1 METKDLE
8 SRLLNAY
15 PDAQVVVFD
24 SNGRGDHFEIRI
36 SSDEINK
43 LSRVQRHQAILK
55 LFDPE
60 FKTGELH
67 ALSVKPIEL

>member
-1 METKDLE
+1 MQTKDLE
-8 SRLLNAY
+8 GRLLKAY
-15 PDAQVVVFD
+15 PDAQVLVLD

-43 LSRVQRHQAILK
+43 LSRIQRHQAILK
-55 LFDPE
+55 LFDSE

-67 ALSVKPIEL
+67 ALSVKPI